1 MADSKNFDKWN
12 ELKKSIHTST
22 KPKSPHK
29 GKIYWISI
37 GQNVGCEIYGKGES
51 FARPVLVLSKI
62 QIGYID
68 SFIGVPLSSKTKGK
82 KGFLYYKFTD
92 DNGIKQVALL
102 SQLRVF
108 DSKRIINPADIAIK
122 DEDFY
127 QIKQRLKQ
135 DILAL

>member
-1 MADSKNFDKWN
+1 MIDGLFDKWN
-12 ELKKSIHTST
+12 ELKKSINKST

-37 GQNVGCEIYGKGES
+37 GQNVGCETYGKGKD

-68 SFIGVPLSSKTKGK
+68 SFVGVPLSSKTKGK
-82 KGFLYYKFTD
+82 KGFMYYKFTD
-92 DNGIKQVALL
+92 SKGNKQVALL
-102 SQLRVF
+102 AQIRVF
-108 DSKRIINPADIAIK
+108 DSKRILNPLDAEIK
-122 DEDFY
+122 NDDFH

-135 DILAL
+135 DILAF

>member
-1 MADSKNFDKWN
+1 MING
-12 ELKKSIHTST
+12 TSL
-22 KPKSPHK
+22 KSPYTLALSQK
-29 GKIYWISI
+29 VRIKVKSTGISI

-135 DILAL
+135 DILAF